1 MDYNL
6 AKKLKDA
13 GYSQEAKWGNLFYSD
28 YSNDPNL
35 IFIDENLEGL
45 TWGKYVK
52 MPTLSEL
59 IEACGD
65 GFLQL
70 YRHYE
75 PVRKMD
81 GKWVFVDWRAYPRP
95 VTLKA
100 DGYVGYTPEEAV
112 ANLWLKLNEK

>member
-52 MPTLSEL
+52 RT
-59 IEACGD
+59 
-65 GFLQL
+65 F
-70 YRHYE
+70 
-75 PVRKMD
+75 
-81 GKWVFVDWRAYPRP
+81 
-95 VTLKA
+95 
-100 DGYVGYTPEEAV
+100 
-112 ANLWLKLNEK
+112 